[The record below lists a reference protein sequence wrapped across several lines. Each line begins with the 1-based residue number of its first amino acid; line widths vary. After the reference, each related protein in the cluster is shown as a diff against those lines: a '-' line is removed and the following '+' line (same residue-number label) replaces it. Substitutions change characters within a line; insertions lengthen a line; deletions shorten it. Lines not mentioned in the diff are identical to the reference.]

1 MTKEE
6 ALQQKNLLEDMEDI
20 LRQYQEL
27 TQDMLLELE
36 KIAPTNESKTKRRSG
51 KTEPNRFGSTDNAF
65 NIEVKLWRIILKN
78 LKKENTTRE

>member
-36 KIAPTNESKTKRRSG
+36 KIAPTNESKT
-51 KTEPNRFGSTDNAF
+51 
-65 NIEVKLWRIILKN
+65 
-78 LKKENTTRE
+78 

>member
-27 TQDMLLELE
+27 TQDMLLALE
-36 KIAPTNESKTKRRSG
+36 KIAPTNESKT
-51 KTEPNRFGSTDNAF
+51 
-65 NIEVKLWRIILKN
+65 
-78 LKKENTTRE
+78 